1 MPSIVVAQDHVVARE
16 AISELLSEYTL
27 KSGYVFAPQPLTL
40 QLKESGEII
49 GGIAGSTN
57 WDWLYIELLAIELRY
72 RGQGYAKDLV
82 ISAEEM
88 AQERGCVGS
97 WVDTFTFQAPEFYRK
112 LGYEQFGEL
121 PNYPG
126 KESRLFLRKLF

>member
-1 MPSIVVAQDHVVARE
+1 MPDIVVTEEHDIVRK
-16 AISELLSEYTL
+16 AISNLLSDSAVETL
-27 KSGYVFAPQPLTL
+27 HVFAPEPITI
-40 QLKESGEII
+40 QLADAGHII

-57 WDWLYIELLAIELRY
+57 WDWLYIELLAIESRY

-126 KESRLFLRKLF
+126 KESRVFLRKLF